1 MSKIFNYINVKKPS
15 KILNESA
22 MGEAE
27 LQVFMNTW
35 NNYNEYGAD
44 SGTTPTG
51 WMSVEDA
58 KEYCKKYAEYE
69 PFINDYDNCPFP
81 ISEYDNAS
89 SILDQLEKYE
99 ELSSDEQEMVG
110 YFYEHG
116 SYKDFDEI
124 VKKVQDGD
132 FVFLSQVDNAT
143 DLGQAYVD
151 MLGGIEGVS
160 NPFQYVD
167 RDQIMRSFRDNDFE
181 DNDLSDS
188 DYYVMADEEIE
199 NMEAAGNLQYAE
211 DNFDYTA
218 LGRDLEIDG
227 YTYVSGGALQV
238 L

>member
-1 MSKIFNYINVKKPS
+1 MSNIFNYINVKKPS

-69 PFINDYDNCPFP
+69 PFINDYENTPFE
-81 ISEYDNAS
+81 ISEYDNAMS
-89 SILDQLEKYE
+89 VLEKLEKYE
-99 ELSSDEQEMVG
+99 ELPNDEREMVG
-110 YFYEHG
+110 YFFEHG
-116 SYKDFDEI
+116 SYKDLDDIIE
-124 VKKVQDGD
+124 KVQSGD
-132 FVFLSQVDNAT
+132 YTFFPGVDNSI
-143 DLGQAYVD
+143 DLGQAYFD
-151 MLGGIEGVS
+151 MVGGIEGIS

-167 RDQIMRSFRDNDFE
+167 RAQIMRTFRDNDFE
-181 DNDLSDS
+181 EDLSD
-188 DYYVMADEEIE
+188 DEYYAMADEEIE
-199 NMEAAGNLQYAE
+199 NAEADGNLQYAE
-211 DNFDYTA
+211 TNFDYDA